1 MNSML
6 AALPLLLLAVIVGL
20 IVKSAVR
27 GRFVRTRTPRPPRTP
42 RAKKVTP
49 LRVVSPDRMDAELQ
63 DLIRKR

>member
-1 MNSML
+1 MSPIL
-6 AALPLLLLAVIVGL
+6 AALPLLLLALIIGL
-20 IVKSAVR
+20 VLKSAVR
-27 GRFVRTRTPRPPRTP
+27 GRFVRTRTPRPPRAP